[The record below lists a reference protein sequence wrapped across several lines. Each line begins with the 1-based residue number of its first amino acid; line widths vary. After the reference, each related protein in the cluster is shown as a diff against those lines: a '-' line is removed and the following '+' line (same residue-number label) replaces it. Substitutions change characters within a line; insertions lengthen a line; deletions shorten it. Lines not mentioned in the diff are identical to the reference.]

1 MTTARK
7 FAEAMT
13 GVIVSELIT
22 IDPGRFSQFGEA
34 TGSSFCLITNSELV
48 DQIEV
53 VEKAPYREFLTIT
66 LDRGDNFTDI
76 LEKRIPEPAH
86 VLVVSPHR
94 FFESPDPDLVGR
106 RKIMG
111 MACNSTPTTLAEIR
125 HFLKVME
132 RTSASDQAA
141 FCDTFFE
148 LAEDS
153 EHLVYADPKHGTRA
167 TLDHLRDGLVW
178 NQQAGPLDWGD
189 QQIVP
194 SGEISV
200 LPVEIREFD
209 EALKLPLEG
218 EITLR
223 GYPIL
228 HSGTPSFSR
237 ADQTRLHSRL
247 WTMRDNAIKA
257 VVEDGRIT
265 RLQALDAGAAPAVET
280 LEQMFAVDSRYRIV
294 WEIGHALNTTHDI
307 LPGNHAMNEVYGG
320 TEGCLHYGLGL
331 TPYTQYHLDIIVPD
345 TRVLT
350 TSGVAMIGH
359 PDHPTVERVTAAS

>member
-1 MTTARK
+1 
-7 FAEAMT
+7 MT
-13 GVIVSELIT
+13 GVIVSAQIT

-34 TGSSFCLITNSELV
+34 TGSSFCLVTNSELV
-48 DQIEV
+48 DRFDIART
-53 VEKAPYREFLTIT
+53 APYREFLTIT
-66 LDRGDNFTDI
+66 MDRGDDFTEI
-76 LEKRIPEPAH
+76 LGKKIPEPAH
-86 VLVVSPHR
+86 VLVISPYR
-94 FFESPDPDLVGR
+94 FFESPDPDLVGQ

-111 MACNSTPTTLAEIR
+111 MACNSTPTGLDEIR
-125 HFLKVME
+125 HFLGVME
-132 RTSASDQAA
+132 RTSAADQAA

-153 EHLVYADPKHGTRA
+153 EHLVYVDPAHGTRA

-194 SGEISV
+194 SGEVSV

-237 ADQTRLHSRL
+237 ADQARIHSRL
-247 WTMRDNAIKA
+247 WAMRDNAIKA

-265 RLQALDAGAAPAVET
+265 SLEALDAGAAPAVAM

-294 WEIGHALNTTHDI
+294 WEIGHALNVSHDI

-331 TPYTQYHLDIIVPD
+331 TPYTQYHLDIIVPG

-350 TSGVAMIGH
+350 SNGVAVLGRL
-359 PDHPTVERVTAAS
+359 DHPTAERVVSVS